1 MGRRGSDEGQGTLA
15 IRCNKFLVYDYAE
28 DFIVS
33 RLETNGA
40 LIAIL
45 EILKQEAEYLHRQH
59 GWLIAVAETIEK
71 HPEFASLL
79 KEHPFYDPTPRPSLN
94 KITVLT
100 QQIDALVQ
108 QLKQK

>member
-1 MGRRGSDEGQGTLA
+1 VGAALERTLRANNGTVSGGFILSD
-15 IRCNKFLVYDYAE
+15 
-28 DFIVS
+28 
-33 RLETNGA
+33 LETNGA

-79 KEHPFYDPTPRPSLN
+79 KEHPFYDSTPRPSLQ
-94 KITVLT
+94 KIVVLT
-100 QQIDALVQ
+100 QKIDALIQ
-108 QLKQK
+108 QLKRE

>member
-1 MGRRGSDEGQGTLA
+1 MND
-15 IRCNKFLVYDYAE
+15 
-28 DFIVS
+28 
-33 RLETNGA
+33 LETNGA

-71 HPEFASLL
+71 HPKFASCL

-94 KITVLT
+94 KITELT
-100 QQIDALVQ
+100 QEIDTLIQ
-108 QLKQK
+108 QLKQT

>member
-1 MGRRGSDEGQGTLA
+1 MSD
-15 IRCNKFLVYDYAE
+15 
-28 DFIVS
+28 
-33 RLETNGA
+33 LETNGA

-71 HPEFASLL
+71 HPEFASRL

-94 KITVLT
+94 KITELT
-100 QQIDALVQ
+100 QKIDTLIQ
-108 QLKQK
+108 QLKPK

>member
-1 MGRRGSDEGQGTLA
+1 MSD
-15 IRCNKFLVYDYAE
+15 R
-28 DFIVS
+28 
-33 RLETNGA
+33 ETNGA

-79 KEHPFYDPTPRPSLN
+79 QQHPFYDSSPRPALQ
-94 KITVLT
+94 KIAGLT
-100 QQIDALVQ
+100 GKIDALIQ
-108 QLKQK
+108 QLKQE

>member
-1 MGRRGSDEGQGTLA
+1 MSD
-15 IRCNKFLVYDYAE
+15 R
-28 DFIVS
+28 
-33 RLETNGA
+33 ETNGT

-79 KEHPFYDPTPRPSLN
+79 KEHPFYDSTPRPSLQ
-94 KITVLT
+94 KIAVLT
-100 QQIDALVQ
+100 QKIDTLIQ
-108 QLKQK
+108 QLKKE